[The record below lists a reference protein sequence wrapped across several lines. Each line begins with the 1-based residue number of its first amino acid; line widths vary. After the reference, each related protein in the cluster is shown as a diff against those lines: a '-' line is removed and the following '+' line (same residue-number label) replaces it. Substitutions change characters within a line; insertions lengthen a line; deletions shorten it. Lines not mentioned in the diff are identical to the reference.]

1 MLALL
6 LALFWISTSDGAA
19 QVTSVDFDRTLR
31 VDYFHTG
38 GPKSGETFALD
49 RVVNDGP
56 WPGSRQQPIDRT
68 NLGPYRVEARDAASG
83 DLIYSRG
90 FASVYR
96 RVGDHGRSPL
106 RSPHLSRIGPD
117 AVAGAPGA
125 RRDSEAAGRSNEFAD
140 VWSTEIDPASR
151 FVNPAPPSRAAR
163 SGTCSKTAL
172 RIARSTCC

>member
-6 LALFWISTSDGAA
+6 LALFWISTSGGVA
-19 QVTSVDFDRTLR
+19 QVGPFDFDRTLR

-56 WPGSRQQPIDRT
+56 WPGNRQQPIDRT
-68 NLGPYRVEARDAASG
+68 NLGPYKVEARDAASG

-90 FASVYR
+90 FASVYGEWETTAE
-96 RVGDHGRSPL
+96 VRSAHRTFHESVRMPWPV
-106 RSPHLSRIGPD
+106 RPVRI
-117 AVAGAPGA
+117 VIQK
-125 RRDSEAAGRSNEFAD
+125 RQAATNEFAD

-151 FVNPAPPSRAAR
+151 FVNPAPPSP
-163 SGTCSKTAL
+163 SGKVWNL
-172 RIARSTCC
+172 F

>member
-6 LALFWISTSDGAA
+6 LALFWISTSHGVA
-19 QVTSVDFDRTLR
+19 QVTSVDFNRTLR

-90 FASVYR
+90 FASVYGEWETTPEVR
-96 RVGDHGRSPL
+96 SAHRTFHESVRMPWPMRPVRVVIQKRQ
-106 RSPHLSRIGPD
+106 
-117 AVAGAPGA
+117 
-125 RRDSEAAGRSNEFAD
+125 AANNEFAD
-140 VWSTEIDPASR
+140 VWSTEIDPASLHTLGR
-151 FVNPAPPSRAAR
+151 V
-163 SGTCSKTAL
+163 
-172 RIARSTCC
+172 